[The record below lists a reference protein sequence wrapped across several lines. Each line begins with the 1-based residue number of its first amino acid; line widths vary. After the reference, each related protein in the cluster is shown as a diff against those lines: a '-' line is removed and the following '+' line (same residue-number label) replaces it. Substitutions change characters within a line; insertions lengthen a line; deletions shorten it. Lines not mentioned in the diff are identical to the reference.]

1 VREFVCLIP
10 RGSGKTTL
18 LAAFALH
25 HLRET
30 EDAEVY
36 VAPPHANRQR
46 SCSGRPSGFALRL
59 EDEHVVIRHLE
70 LHWREDR
77 PLVRAERV

>member
-36 VAPPHANRQR
+36 VAPPHRQQATILFGAAVR
-46 SCSGRPSGFALRL
+46 VRRL
-59 EDEHVVIRHLE
+59 ADEHVVIRHLE
-70 LHWREDR
+70 LHWCEDR
-77 PLVRAERV
+77 PLVRVQRV